1 MEDQTVAILIPE
13 QLYQRL
19 ERLAALTNHSL
30 EQLVVQTLSANVP
43 PLPDDIPD
51 DMRDDLI
58 ALETLDDAALWQ
70 VAHSVVS
77 AEQHEQLVLLL
88 DKQEVGTITDAERAV
103 LSQLQREA
111 DRAERHRS
119 SRSFCRTD
127 KFTGGHFPGAGTR
140 NSPGPTG

>member
-1 MEDQTVAILIPE
+1 MTSQTVAIQIPE

-51 DMRDDLI
+51 NMRDDLI
-58 ALETLDDAALWQ
+58 ALEAVDDEALWQ

-88 DKQEVGTITDAERAV
+88 DKQKAGKITDAERTV
-103 LSQLQREA
+103 LAQLQHEA
-111 DRAERHRS
+111 DRLMLRKAYAYILLKWHGHRLPTLAELE
-119 SRSFCRTD
+119 
-127 KFTGGHFPGAGTR
+127 AQQ
-140 NSPGPTG
+140 